1 MQDLV
6 HKHIVMVAGIASAT
20 MTGHSCAHI
29 GLLLI
34 AQAVFVPK
42 GSKLLPLVLG
52 CPRTVLCIFS
62 IMADM
67 ADVDELITSVR
78 RPGIVSG
85 MATFARKISA
95 GMSNATIG
103 FLLSA
108 VGYDSVLAN
117 SKIRQSLETQRG
129 IVYIF
134 VFVPAILMVLL
145 IIVGYIFPLTGKEFR
160 VVQTE
165 IARRKGED
173 PGRTTDEEKQICEK
187 VTGISY
193 DKLWNPANTLT
204 KGKNA

>member
-1 MQDLV
+1 MS
-6 HKHIVMVAGIASAT
+6 KAT
-20 MTGHSCAHI
+20 N
-29 GLLLI
+29 GL
-34 AQAVFVPK
+34 
-42 GSKLLPLVLG
+42 
-52 CPRTVLCIFS
+52 
-62 IMADM
+62 
-67 ADVDELITSVR
+67 
-78 RPGIVSG
+78 
-85 MATFARKISA
+85 
-95 GMSNATIG
+95 
-103 FLLSA
+103 LLSA

-145 IIVGYIFPLTGKEFR
+145 IIFGYIFPLTGKEFR

-173 PGRTTDEEKQICEK
+173 PGKTTDEEKQICEN